1 MVICRYR
8 LQQTPPQ
15 TKSSG
20 RRKWTDWWFKSI
32 LEPLM
37 PMIGSAEQQPSWL
50 LHFASVAVAMATT
63 RPHQSLVCT
72 NGIINRVARA
82 DWGHFR
88 RWSWFRQAPRG
99 SLQRHRSAQPRGRAG
114 GLFLTRAMSVSG
126 EQRMSVRKS
135 DQKKNLSENCLF
147 VKINRPRIMC
157 FKFYLVETYMD
168 RNRTRHNK

>member
-1 MVICRYR
+1 MVICRHR
-8 LQQTPPQ
+8 LQQPPPA

-20 RRKWTDWWFKSI
+20 RRKWMDWWFKSI

-37 PMIGSAEQQPSWL
+37 SMIGSAEQQPSWL

-135 DQKKNLSENCLF
+135 DQKKSIRQLPVC
-147 VKINRPRIMC
+147 KD
-157 FKFYLVETYMD
+157 K
-168 RNRTRHNK
+168 